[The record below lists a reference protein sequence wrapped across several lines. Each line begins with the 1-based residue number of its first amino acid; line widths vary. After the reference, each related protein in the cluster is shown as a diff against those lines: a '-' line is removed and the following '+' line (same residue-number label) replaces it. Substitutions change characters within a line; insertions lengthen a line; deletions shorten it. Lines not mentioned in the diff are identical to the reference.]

1 MKTELFFLRS
11 LLLVCATVAGLAL
24 SGMVRSSEVRPL
36 AAAQPQAA
44 HAAPAGGGDAGAVAC
59 PDRIR
64 DYVICP

>member
-11 LLLVCATVAGLAL
+11 LLLMCATVAGLAL
-24 SGMVRSSEVRPL
+24 SGMVRSGEAHPL
-36 AAAQPQAA
+36 PTPPPHAA
-44 HAAPAGGGDAGAVAC
+44 HAVQASGGDAGAVAC